1 MICQI
6 SIILI
11 KKQHG
16 IAERIQNYESKVMN
30 LNLSPTN
37 NQICV
42 HILPLRL
49 SLLIH
54 KTEVV
59 IIHLTFPNNGED

>member
-1 MICQI
+1 M
-6 SIILI
+6 STILV
-11 KKQHG
+11 KKQYG
-16 IAERIQNYESKVMN
+16 RAERTENYESKVMN
-30 LNLSPTN
+30 LNLRPTN

-42 HILPLRL
+42 HILPLSL

-59 IIHLTFPNNGED
+59 IIYITI